1 MFKLLGGFALAAR
14 RRAQSDRLLSCR
26 HDVSG
31 AARFV
36 GCVGTLAALSAAPV
50 WAAEPRV
57 PYVPTPQDVV
67 ERMLE
72 IAKVGPHDY
81 LIDLGSGDGRIVVT
95 AARKYGTRGFGVD
108 LNPERIREGNENA
121 RRAGV
126 ADKVAFY
133 QRDLFETSLGEATVI
148 TLYLLPQVNIELRP
162 KLLELKPGTRLVSHD
177 FDMGDWKP
185 DTHVTMNAKDKYGGA
200 GGSSEV
206 YFWIVPA
213 PVAGVWRWELPVSGK
228 PLAYELKL
236 EQKYQVITG
245 SASVGGR
252 PVRLQDARLR
262 GGEIRFAFTME
273 VNGSPVKHEFTGKV
287 AGEAVTGSARLSG
300 ARLQGQHEWNARRIH
315 QSSTGQRKD
324 QPRFAQSPRG
334 AFN

>member
-1 MFKLLGGFALAAR
+1 MRASVPSLR
-14 RRAQSDRLLSCR
+14 RN
-26 HDVSG
+26 VSG
-31 AARFV
+31 AARFA
-36 GCVGTLAALSAAPV
+36 GCVAALAALSTAPV

-57 PYVPTPQDVV
+57 PFVPTPQEVV

-108 LNPERIREGNENA
+108 LNPERIRESNENA

-133 QRDLFETSLGEATVI
+133 QRDLFETSLVEATVI
-148 TLYLLPQVNIELRP
+148 TMYLLPQVNIELRP
-162 KLLELKPGTRLVSHD
+162 KLLELRPGTRLVSHD

-185 DTHVTMNAKDKYGGA
+185 DTYVTMDAKDKYGGA
-200 GGSSEV
+200 GGFSEI
-206 YFWIVPA
+206 YFWMVPA
-213 PVAGVWRWELPVSGK
+213 RVAGVWRWELPVAGK
-228 PLAYELKL
+228 PLAYELTL

-252 PVRLQDARLR
+252 AVRLQDARLR
-262 GGEIRFAFTME
+262 GDEVRFAFTVE
-273 VNGSPVKHEFTGKV
+273 LNGSPVKHEFTGKF
-287 AGEAVTGSARLSG
+287 AGDAATGSVQLSG
-300 ARLQGQHEWNARRIH
+300 ARLQGQHDWSAQRTAPA
-315 QSSTGQRKD
+315 SSLGKD
-324 QPRFAQSPRG
+324 QRRFAHSPR
-334 AFN
+334 ATVH

>member
-1 MFKLLGGFALAAR
+1 M
-14 RRAQSDRLLSCR
+14 QSLSCR
-26 HDVSG
+26 GDVTG
-31 AARFV
+31 AARFA
-36 GCVGTLAALSAAPV
+36 GCVAVLTALSAAPV

-57 PYVPTPQDVV
+57 PYVPTPQEVV

-108 LNPERIREGNENA
+108 LNPERIRESNENA
-121 RRAGV
+121 SRAGV

-133 QRDLFETSLGEATVI
+133 QRDLFETSLAEATVI
-148 TLYLLPQVNIELRP
+148 TMYLLPRVNIELRP
-162 KLLELKPGTRLVSHD
+162 KLLELRPGTRLVSHD

-185 DTHVTMNAKDKYGGA
+185 DNYIKIDAPDKYGGA
-200 GGSSEV
+200 GGSSEI
-206 YFWIVPA
+206 YFWVVPA
-213 PVAGVWRWELPVSGK
+213 RVAGVWRWELPVAGK

-236 EQKYQVITG
+236 EQKFQVIAG

-252 PVRLQDARLR
+252 AVKLQDARLR
-262 GGEIRFAFTME
+262 GDQIRFSFTAE

-287 AGEAVTGSARLSG
+287 AGDAATGSARLSG
-300 ARLQGQHEWNARRIH
+300 ARLQGQHDWDARRN
-315 QSSTGQRKD
+315 GQA
-324 QPRFAQSPRG
+324 PAL
-334 AFN
+334 N